1 MLMLWGFATAAT
13 SGCAPRPEPGLARLV
28 DGVGAVSPGIPGIAV
43 AVVDRQGVRLAD
55 ASGVAVVADAAR
67 RGRAMT
73 ADTPVR
79 VASVSK
85 LVLTL
90 GVMRLVEQGRLDL
103 DRDVSIYLGWRLRNP
118 AFPDRPIT
126 LRQMLSHTSTLVDGP
141 GYSFALGT
149 SLRESITADR
159 WHGSHP
165 PGSWFNYSNLNFGVV
180 ATVMEAATGE
190 RFDRLMQRLVLQP
203 LALDAC
209 FNWSGCSPAAFERA
223 GVLYRKGADETHW
236 APTGPWIAQIDDRV
250 PPACPV
256 RRADDSA
263 ACVLDGYRPGTN
275 GTLFS
280 PQGGLRISVLGLGK
294 IARLL
299 LNDGEVD
306 GVRLLR
312 PESVR
317 AMLTPVWRMTDGS
330 ASGDTYGG
338 QMRCYGLSVQC
349 LVGDAGAGRGDQPL
363 PDRTVRWFGHL
374 GDAYGLYS
382 GLWIDPVAGRGY
394 VYVVTGTADDPAKY
408 PGRYSGFRAY
418 EEAILAR
425 LVEAGR

>member
-1 MLMLWGFATAAT
+1 MLVLWGLLSAAT

-28 DGVGAVSPGIPGIAV
+28 EGADAISPGIPGIAV
-43 AVVDRQGVRLAD
+43 AVVDRKGVRLAD
-55 ASGVAVVADAAR
+55 ASGVAIVADGA
-67 RGRAMT
+67 GQSRAMT
-73 ADTPVR
+73 PDTLVR

-90 GVMRLVEQGRLDL
+90 GVMRLVEEGTLDL
-103 DRDVSIYLGWRLRNP
+103 DRDVSNYLGWRLRNP
-118 AFPDRPIT
+118 AFPDQPIT

-141 GYSFALGT
+141 GYSFALGA
-149 SLRESITADR
+149 SLRESITPEH
-159 WHGSHP
+159 WHGDHP

-180 ATVMEAATGE
+180 ATVMEATTGE
-190 RFDRLMQRLVLQP
+190 RFDRLMRRLVLQP

-209 FNWSGCSPAAFERA
+209 FNWSGCSPAAFARA
-223 GVLYRKGADETHW
+223 GTLYRKGEDETRW
-236 APTGPWIAQIDDRV
+236 APTGPWAAQIDDRV
-250 PPACPV
+250 PPACLV
-256 RRADDSA
+256 RRADDRT
-263 ACVLDGYRPGTN
+263 ACTLDDYRPGTN

-299 LNDGEVD
+299 LNEGEVD

-317 AMLTPVWRMTDGS
+317 AMLTPVWRMTEDS

-349 LVGDAGAGRGDQPL
+349 LVGEAGRGKGDQPL
-363 PDRTVRWFGHL
+363 PGRTARWFGHL

-382 GLWIDPVAGRGY
+382 GLWIDPAAGRGY
-394 VYVVTGTADDPAKY
+394 VYVVTGTADDPTKF
-408 PGRYSGFRAY
+408 PGRYSGFRAF
-418 EEAILAR
+418 EEEILAR
-425 LVEAGR
+425 LIAAGR